1 MARTSVQPR
10 QSVCC
15 GIALCGGAASRL
27 GGGNKALK
35 LYAGKPLIEHTL
47 GLLVPQCDQI
57 IISANQDLDQI
68 RSYGH
73 PIVSDREKG
82 FHGPLHGIH
91 DASQSIQADQY
102 LILACDMPELKP
114 YHLSSL
120 KAALSEDPL
129 LEAAL
134 YSTSDGL
141 QPGLMIVSKT
151 AIGLLQARMRILDGS
166 LKGWLACLTTK
177 VIDEPNAKAF
187 KNLNHPIDF
196 LPEDEDSR

>member
-35 LYAGKPLIEHTL
+35 SYAGKPLIEHTL
-47 GLLVPQCDQI
+47 GLLFPQCDQI

-82 FHGPLHGIH
+82 FPGPLHAIH
-91 DASQSIQADQY
+91 DATYSTNADQY

-120 KAALSEDPL
+120 KAALSEEPL
-129 LEAAL
+129 LEAVL
-134 YSTSDGL
+134 YRTSDGL
-141 QPGLMIVSKT
+141 QPGLMIVSNS
-151 AIGLLQARMRILDGS
+151 AIRLLQAHMSTLDGS
-166 LKGWLACLTTK
+166 LKSWLACLTTK
-177 VIDEPNAKAF
+177 VIHEPNANWF

-196 LPEDEDSR
+196 L